1 MPVPEVDRLSPQSEE
16 AQVRAAISACI
27 AQEVAAGRDRDQAI
41 AMCHQMVSAQTQRDL
56 ARPPKPP
63 TEG

>member
-1 MPVPEVDRLSPQSEE
+1 MPVPEVDRLTPQSEE

-27 AQEVAAGRDRDQAI
+27 AQEVRAGRDRDQAI
-41 AMCHQMVSAQTQRDL
+41 AMCHQMVSTQTGKDL
-56 ARPPKPP
+56 GRPPEPP